1 MPLLRRKGNRA
12 MATHSA
18 RGSRRPP
25 EKTTGTYPPEGSA
38 AAASSEQPVP
48 VRQWPMV
55 AVMTTVAVGLA
66 VTVLGAFRPGVVTI
80 GAALLLGS
88 VLRLALP
95 DVGLLAVR
103 SRYTDVALMGVLGL
117 AIVLLALAAQPNPVF
132 TVPLLSDLTSFL
144 GHGG

>member
-1 MPLLRRKGNRA
+1 
-12 MATHSA
+12 
-18 RGSRRPP
+18 
-25 EKTTGTYPPEGSA
+25 
-38 AAASSEQPVP
+38 
-48 VRQWPMV
+48 MV

-103 SRYTDVALMGVLGL
+103 SRYTDVTLMGVLGL